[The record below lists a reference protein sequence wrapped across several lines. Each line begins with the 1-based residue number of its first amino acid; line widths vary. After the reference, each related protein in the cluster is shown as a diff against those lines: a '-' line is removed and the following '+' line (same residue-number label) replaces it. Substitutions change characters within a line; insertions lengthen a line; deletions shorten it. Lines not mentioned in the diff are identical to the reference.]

1 MSQQPPGLFIS
12 FEGIDGAGKSS
23 HIEALADQLRHAGR
37 RVTVTREPGGTPL
50 AERLRDLVL
59 RQSMDGLTEAMLVF
73 AARRDHLVQVIM
85 PALQRGDVVL
95 SDRFTDSSFAYQGG
109 GQGLAL
115 VVLEQLERWVQTV
128 DTAGPPA
135 LVQPDLTLWFDLP
148 PAQAAARLAQVRAPD
163 RFEVRGEAFFIRVR
177 EAYAARARAAPQ
189 RFVQIDAAADRGT
202 VWQAVSAAV
211 RGRGWMA

>member
-1 MSQQPPGLFIS
+1 
-12 FEGIDGAGKSS
+12 
-23 HIEALADQLRHAGR
+23 
-37 RVTVTREPGGTPL
+37 
-50 AERLRDLVL
+50 
-59 RQSMDGLTEAMLVF
+59 MDALTEACWSSPRG
-73 AARRDHLVQVIM
+73 ATTCVQVIQ

-95 SDRFTDSSFAYQGG
+95 CDRFTDSTFAYQGG
-109 GQGLAL
+109 GQGL
-115 VVLEQLERWVQTV
+115 
-128 DTAGPPA
+128 DTGGAGATGNAGCRPWTRRA
-135 LVQPDLTLWFDLP
+135 GGLVQPDLTLWFDLP